1 METVKYLES
10 LSDTE
15 RINLF
20 ERVYMQ
26 SKKMYYSLL
35 ACWYTGNMDDG
46 INDRINAKLL
56 AENKSTVTGPLN
68 AEYQIEY

>member
-1 METVKYLES
+1 METVKYLEL

-46 INDRINAKLL
+46 VNDRINAKLF
-56 AENKSTVTGPLN
+56 E
-68 AEYQIEY
+68 